1 MPRLKDKPVK
11 INGRDVPNPGLKWN
25 HVLSRLALIP
35 ICVLV
40 SFHLVRYLQYPT
52 IELRSL
58 NAAMAGIQSVLKQDY
73 SEDFLTGNRSSE
85 AQVITIALVACG
97 SKDRFGEVSV
107 ILKSLLLFSTSP
119 FQLVVFTDSLRSEI
133 SELLEPIRT
142 QKPRQFVDFTYEIKE
157 PNYPVSVENQE
168 IKNTFQMC
176 ASLRLF
182 LPDLLPHVDK
192 ILYLDTDIVLLDS
205 LDNIWNQFH
214 IMNASQMAAMAHE
227 NQVEIL
233 NVYSYANYPTVKLG
247 FNSGVML
254 MDLEKMRRSF
264 WIDKNLAIYKH
275 LSEHLIFG
283 DQDIINIY
291 AHYYPESI
299 HVLPCTMNF
308 RPDLCLRPDVS
319 CPEVRSGDRV
329 MLLHGNRRAFMEQWQ
344 FGGSLFTYLLQV
356 VRWYLKN
363 ANIIPYSIRVI
374 PTVYQQNV
382 YQAVQRTFNQIDLRN
397 PNVKK
402 DVEQL
407 FLQGLSSY
415 SNLEGD
421 ICAGIVGSLK
431 TSFKDNYALS

>member
-227 NQVEIL
+227 NQVE
-233 NVYSYANYPTVKLG
+233 
-247 FNSGVML
+247 M
-254 MDLEKMRRSF
+254 
-264 WIDKNLAIYKH
+264 
-275 LSEHLIFG
+275 
-283 DQDIINIY
+283 
-291 AHYYPESI
+291 
-299 HVLPCTMNF
+299 
-308 RPDLCLRPDVS
+308 
-319 CPEVRSGDRV
+319 
-329 MLLHGNRRAFMEQWQ
+329 
-344 FGGSLFTYLLQV
+344 
-356 VRWYLKN
+356 
-363 ANIIPYSIRVI
+363 
-374 PTVYQQNV
+374 
-382 YQAVQRTFNQIDLRN
+382 
-397 PNVKK
+397 
-402 DVEQL
+402 
-407 FLQGLSSY
+407 
-415 SNLEGD
+415 
-421 ICAGIVGSLK
+421 
-431 TSFKDNYALS
+431 